1 MPSKKNDNKIHLLLE
16 KYNFSKDLIYY
27 YDESFIDETREHPA
41 SFSAAYYFLL
51 WWPKIIP
58 DHLIK
63 IPSFGVINLHPSYLP
78 YCRGKDP
85 NFWSIVDEVEF
96 GVSIHKVTPG
106 IDDGPI
112 IFQKKIKK
120 SWVDNGQTL
129 YNKAK
134 MEIVKLFSESYPL
147 IRFNKFDL
155 HYQNLE
161 DGSFHLRKELKPKSK
176 ININKI

>member
-16 KYNFSKDLIYY
+16 KYNFSKNLIYY

-41 SFSAAYYFLL
+41 SFSAAYYFAMVA
-51 WWPKIIP
+51 KN
-58 DHLIK
+58 HTRSFNK
-63 IPSFGVINLHPSYLP
+63 NSFFGVINLHPSYLP

-134 MEIVKLFSESYPL
+134 MEIVKLF
-147 IRFNKFDL
+147 F
-155 HYQNLE
+155 
-161 DGSFHLRKELKPKSK
+161 
-176 ININKI
+176 